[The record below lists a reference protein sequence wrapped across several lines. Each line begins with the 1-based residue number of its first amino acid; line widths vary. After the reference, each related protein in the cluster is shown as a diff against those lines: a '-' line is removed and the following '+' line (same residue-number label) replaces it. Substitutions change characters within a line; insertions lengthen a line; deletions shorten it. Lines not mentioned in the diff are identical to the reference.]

1 VVSLLKNFAWFEN
14 ENIQWKIE
22 KQVDVSNVKGLWD

>member
-1 VVSLLKNFAWFEN
+1 MSVCAWYEN